1 VLCDQE
7 LVERL
12 EATETAKT
20 QYQRR
25 ESDVSTALDNAE
37 DSVPHVDLP
46 DFLTPSLVT
55 VLYWLDSPLGPSEIA
70 ARVTLSRVRVQQLL
84 ATLVRRQFVTKPT
97 RGQYELKSEYQKIS
111 ALAEAVARHTQRVE
125 LKEVLPDA
133 TIIWAAP
140 CEALVVPGESTR
152 NLAEKLVDDAEWTV
166 TGLAAFHR
174 FGFDVTI
181 ADTPLFYRNTAET
194 SPVEVTAAD
203 AVCHALCRR
212 VEHRLIRFCAL
223 VVLKG
228 VVENQLSLAELR
240 DTAVTYGVERE
251 ISVLLEFLQQ
261 RGDEDTLPAD
271 LASSFP
277 TWERLVDTGMQYD
290 FDVEQGVAQLS
301 TATSD

>member
-1 VLCDQE
+1 M
-7 LVERL
+7 
-12 EATETAKT
+12 
-20 QYQRR
+20 
-25 ESDVSTALDNAE
+25 
-37 DSVPHVDLP
+37 
-46 DFLTPSLVT
+46 

-84 ATLVRRQFVTKPT
+84 ATLVRRQFVTKPA
-97 RGQYELKSEYQKIS
+97 RGQYELKTEYQKIS

-133 TIIWAAP
+133 TIVWAAP

-152 NLAEKLVDDAEWTV
+152 NLAEKLVDDSEWTV

-181 ADTPLFYRNTAET
+181 ADAPLFYRNTAKT

-203 AVCHALCRR
+203 TVCHALCRR

-223 VVLKG
+223 VVLNG

-240 DTAVTYGVERE
+240 DTAVIYGVERE

-261 RGDEDTLPAD
+261 RGDENTLPAD

-277 TWERLVDTGMQYD
+277 TWERLVDTGLQYD
-290 FDVEQGVAQLS
+290 FDVEQGATQLS
-301 TATSD
+301 TDTSD